1 MSGLRG
7 EFTFFERT
15 RNALYARTNPPME
28 SWDNDLYDDCR
39 ALLRS
44 FSWFRCAW
52 SDGVSFFTGRTSVG
66 FIPVFFG
73 AHAHACSY
81 TRSDLAISTGFLAL
95 FTLACSRAFDSNPNK
110 QRFLAIYFTY
120 FSGVWPARLLRH
132 RYPDRQRRVHSS
144 TFSVTKKWCGDLFR

>member
-1 MSGLRG
+1 MGSLLFSRG
-7 EFTFFERT
+7 RATHFTRVQT
-15 RNALYARTNPPME
+15 LQSVIGITICMMIV
-28 SWDNDLYDDCR
+28 
-39 ALLRS
+39 ALL
-44 FSWFRCAW
+44 FVLFWFRCAW

-66 FIPVFFG
+66 FIPVIFWG
-73 AHAHACSY
+73 THAHACSY